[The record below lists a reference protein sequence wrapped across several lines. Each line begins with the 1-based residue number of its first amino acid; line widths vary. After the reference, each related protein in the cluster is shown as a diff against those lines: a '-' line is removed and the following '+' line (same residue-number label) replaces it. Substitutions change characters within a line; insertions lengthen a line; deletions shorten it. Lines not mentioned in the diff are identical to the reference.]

1 MTVNK
6 TLSLVVAFS
15 ISACGLGSDRKQSEE
30 SGPKGPFA
38 VVFDIDGEMPQ
49 FPRPPGSLS
58 PPVTSQHRLQELFEK
73 ASADFRVQEIAVH
86 IGNPMISLAR
96 AQELV
101 DVLRKT
107 AEAGK
112 PLVCHVDA
120 VDNIGYWIAAQGC
133 PKILISPAGWVQP
146 LGLSMETLYM
156 RELLASI
163 GVDAEMI
170 AVGMYKNAAEPL
182 TRDSMSE
189 AAKEAATAMLNSMH
203 RVFVDGIA
211 AGRKIAPADI
221 QNLID
226 NGPHDAET
234 SVNQKLVDQVGT
246 LESHLSAL
254 AAKYSG
260 GVVEDYGKPPH
271 QQFSL
276 SDFWKLLGA
285 DKEKEEPQSPH
296 IAMVPV
302 IGPIAGGG
310 GGDDLF
316 GSMEVVRERELTGT
330 LRALAQ
336 DDSVKAVVLRID
348 SPGGSALASD
358 NIWHSVR
365 TMAEKKPVIASL
377 GDVAASGGY
386 YIAAGATEIVA
397 EPATLTGSIGV
408 VGGKLVF
415 SEAAKKLGVTSER
428 LATGRRAGML
438 SPLRPFTDEEH
449 ETVQTLMNKTYHLFV
464 DRVSKGRGMPKEKV
478 LAVAEGRVWTGRD
491 ARKGGLVNEMG
502 GLQYAIERARTLASL
517 PAGTPV
523 KIVPKPK
530 SLMEIIGEALS
541 EPQSRV
547 TQSLAKMHPSISH
560 GLSFANLLLNEQV
573 LAFSPLFL
581 LVR

>member
-1 MTVNK
+1 MRK
-6 TLSLVVAFS
+6 TLSLIFAIS
-15 ISACGLGSDRKQSEE
+15 ITACGLGSDKEPSQE

-49 FPRPPGSLS
+49 FPRPPGSFS
-58 PPVTSQHRLQELFEK
+58 APATSQHRLQELLEK
-73 ASADFRVQEIAVH
+73 ASSDFRVQEIVIH
-86 IGNPMISLAR
+86 IGNPMLSLAR

-101 DVLRKT
+101 DALRKT
-107 AEAGK
+107 VDTGK
-112 PLVCHVDA
+112 PLVCHVDE

-146 LGLSMETLYM
+146 LGLSMETLYI

-163 GVDAEMI
+163 GVSAEMI
-170 AVGMYKNAAEPL
+170 AIGTYKSAAEPL

-189 AAKEAATAMLNSMH
+189 AAREAATVMLNGMH

-211 AGRKIAPADI
+211 KGRKIAPADI

-226 NGPHDAET
+226 NGPYDAPT
-234 SVNQKLVDQVGT
+234 AITQKLVDQVDT
-246 LESHLSAL
+246 LESLLGAL

-260 GVVEDYGKPPH
+260 GVVEDYGKPPR
-271 QQFSL
+271 QQFNL
-276 SDFWKLLGA
+276 SDFWKLLGGN
-285 DKEKEEPQSPH
+285 KEKEEQKSPY

-310 GGDDLF
+310 GGDELF
-316 GSMEVVRERELTGT
+316 GSVDMVHERELTRT
-330 LRALAQ
+330 LREIEG

-365 TMAEKKPVIASL
+365 SLAKKKPVIASL

-386 YIAAGATEIVA
+386 YIASGATEIVA

-415 SEAAKKLGVTSER
+415 SEAANKLGVKAER

-438 SPLRPFTDEEH
+438 SPLRSFTEEERH
-449 ETVQTLMNKTYHLFV
+449 TVESLMTKTYHLFV
-464 DRVSKGRGMPKEKV
+464 DRVATGRGMTKETV
-478 LAVAEGRVWTGRD
+478 LAVAEGRVWTGHD
-491 ARKGGLVNEMG
+491 AKEGGLVNEMG
-502 GLQYAIERARTLASL
+502 GLQHAVARARAIASL
-517 PAGTPV
+517 PAGIPV
-523 KIVPKPK
+523 EIVPKPR
-530 SLMEIIGEALS
+530 SIMEIIGEALS
-541 EPQSRV
+541 EPQARF
-547 TQSLAKMHPSISH
+547 TQTLAKRHPSISH
-560 GLSFANLLLNEQV
+560 GLSFAHLLLNEQV
-573 LAFSPLFL
+573 LTFSPLFL